1 MNQLRIPRLKLR
13 STIMRVDPN
22 YVTNLTS
29 ALDQSAS
36 EEDTLT
42 SELSSGLRVAT
53 LSDDPVAVA
62 QSTLLGSSIA
72 ADDTFVQTSS
82 GEISRMQ
89 VADSTLGDVVT
100 QVTTAISTAVSGN
113 NGAALN
119 ASDIASIAQ
128 QLGGIRDQVLS
139 LANTSYQGQYLF
151 GGSVGSTPPFTLNNA
166 TNPATAVYNGDNS
179 LQYVETPAGQNIQVN
194 LPGSAVFGTGGGG
207 VLGALNQLISDFSG
221 GATSATLTAD
231 TSALTTSLGQLS
243 SQRST
248 LDNALS
254 RLQST
259 SSYAQTEEGQLQ
271 VAQGNLVSAD
281 PAAVAT
287 QLSQAET
294 QHQALLSVINA
305 LGGTDLFS
313 LMR

>member
-1 MNQLRIPRLKLR
+1 M
-13 STIMRVDPN
+13 IMRVDPN
-22 YVTNLTS
+22 YVTNLT
-29 ALDQSAS
+29 AAVDQSAS
-36 EEDTLT
+36 EEATLT
-42 SELSSGLRVAT
+42 SELSSGLRVAS
-53 LSDDPVAVA
+53 LQDDPVAVA
-62 QSTLLGSSIA
+62 QSTLLGSSIV

-89 VADSTLGDVVT
+89 VADSTLGEVVT
-100 QVTTAISTAVSGN
+100 QVTTALSVAVSGD
-113 NGAALN
+113 NGAALS
-119 ASDIASIAQ
+119 ASDLTSVAQ
-128 QLGGIRDQVLS
+128 QLSGIRDQVLA

-151 GGSVGSTPPFTLNNA
+151 GGSVGSTAPFTLNNA
-166 TNPATAVYNGDNS
+166 TNPATANYNGDNN
-179 LQYVETPAGQNIQVN
+179 LQYVETPTGQKIQVN
-194 LPGSAVFGTGGGG
+194 LPGSAVFGTAGGG

-221 GATSATLTAD
+221 GASSTTLTAD
-231 TSALTTSLGQLS
+231 TSALTSALGQLS

-259 SSYAQTEEGQLQ
+259 SSYAQTEESQLK

>member
-1 MNQLRIPRLKLR
+1 
-13 STIMRVDPN
+13 
-22 YVTNLTS
+22 
-29 ALDQSAS
+29 
-36 EEDTLT
+36 
-42 SELSSGLRVAT
+42 
-53 LSDDPVAVA
+53 
-62 QSTLLGSSIA
+62 
-72 ADDTFVQTSS
+72 
-82 GEISRMQ
+82 
-89 VADSTLGDVVT
+89 VVT
-100 QVTTAISTAVSGN
+100 QVTTALSVAVSGN

-151 GGSVGSTPPFTLNNA
+151 GGSQGSTTPFTLNNA
-166 TNPATAVYNGDNS
+166 TNPATATYNGDNS
-179 LQYVETPAGQNIQVN
+179 LQYVETPAGQKIQVN
-194 LPGSAVFGTGGGG
+194 LPGSAVFGTAGGG
-207 VLGALNQLISDFSG
+207 VLGALNQLISDYSG
-221 GATSATLTAD
+221 GATSTTLTAD
-231 TSALTTSLGQLS
+231 TSALTTALGQLS
-243 SQRST
+243 TQRST
-248 LDNALS
+248 LDTALS